1 MKMQLA
7 TPMQQSVMM
16 ILSRKVLVLEVFLRM
31 RRMSGMLVASTSAVA
46 TLQAAVAAVSSTV
59 LVSAP
64 GSSWSSTEV
73 MVMGRQSGLQTC
85 RFMAL
90 ALGYSNGCL

>member
-31 RRMSGMLVASTSAVA
+31 RWMSGMLVASTRAVA

-73 MVMGRQSGLQTC
+73 MVMGRQSGLQTY

-90 ALGYSNGCL
+90 VDSTWLL

>member
-1 MKMQLA
+1 MKMQFA

-31 RRMSGMLVASTSAVA
+31 RRMSGMLVASTSAMA
-46 TLQAAVAAVSSTV
+46 ALQAAVAAVSSTV

-64 GSSWSSTEV
+64 GSSWSSMEV
-73 MVMGRQSGLQTC
+73 MVMGRQSSGLQTC

-90 ALGYSNGCL
+90 VDSTWLL